1 MDGLLGRYRNLSVLV
16 IVIMAQLVLLAV
28 QVKNNQDVRLIR
40 VWAVTAITPLARVLE
55 GVRANTFGLAGEYWH
70 LLEIRT
76 ENRVMKSDLDRLK
89 LENQYLKEELATA
102 KRVEA
107 MASFVQRN
115 PNKTIGARIIGAGA
129 GMNSKVVFIDRGST
143 AGVLKG
149 MPVITPDGIVGKVT
163 ASYPTGSQVM
173 LVTDPTFACGVVSD
187 KTRVHG
193 TARGQGNNQLLVDYV
208 QNEQVVQVGEVF
220 YTSGDDRIFPKGLP
234 VGPVRVARQGKLFKE
249 IYVAP
254 GAFEKGLEEVLVVL
268 DGVHQQIP
276 DPSQMANVGPEA
288 KALAPPPS
296 DTVALPLDAN
306 PQQKSNQRFSTEAD
320 RLVDRYKTMGEQ
332 QGVSY
337 GNGGKLPNFN
347 APLVPGDPVPK
358 TSPAALGTTQP
369 AGTPVP
375 KTSPAAPGTTQPAGT
390 PAPKTSPAAPGTT
403 QPAVTPAPNT
413 SPAAP
418 RTTQPAVT
426 PAPRLPGIVGATPP
440 KAVPQ

>member
-1 MDGLLGRYRNLSVLV
+1 MDGFLGRYRNLSVLV

-28 QVKNNQDVRLIR
+28 QVKSNQDVRLIR

-55 GVRANTFGLAGEYWH
+55 GVRANTFGLAGEYWQ

-76 ENRVMKSDLDRLK
+76 QNRAMKSDLDRYK

-173 LVTDPTFACGVVSD
+173 LITDPTFACGVVSD

-208 QNEQVVQVGEVF
+208 QNEQVVQVGEIF

-234 VGPVRVARQGKLFKE
+234 VGPIRVARQGKLFKE

-254 GAFEKGLEEVLVVL
+254 AAFEKGLEEVLVVM

-296 DTVALPLDAN
+296 DSVALPVDAT
-306 PQQKSNQRFSTEAD
+306 PQQKNNQQFSTEAD
-320 RLVDRYKTMGEQ
+320 RLLDRYKSLGAQ

-347 APLVPGDPVPK
+347 APLAPKDAVPK
-358 TSPAALGTTQP
+358 TSPAPPPGTQSPAIPPPGLPAPALRPTDPRQS
-369 AGTPVP
+369 PVP
-375 KTSPAAPGTTQPAGT
+375 
-390 PAPKTSPAAPGTT
+390 
-403 QPAVTPAPNT
+403 
-413 SPAAP
+413 
-418 RTTQPAVT
+418 
-426 PAPRLPGIVGATPP
+426 
-440 KAVPQ
+440 